1 MLDAI
6 HPINFQGFQQSP
18 HISLPY
24 GNYLKFPDHANMLL
38 ITDATG
44 LLYLFLDEGINHTNR
59 RAQDAAH
66 PASEA
71 YRKPDSG
78 LSIYAQ
84 FLCLVIYPDLR
95 CALAG
100 RQFVYSLPPAFYY
113 PLLTMF
119 LRLKLKT
126 CKMTMQ
132 G

>member
-1 MLDAI
+1 MTQA
-6 HPINFQGFQQSP
+6 H
-18 HISLPY
+18 
-24 GNYLKFPDHANMLL
+24 
-38 ITDATG
+38 
-44 LLYLFLDEGINHTNR
+44 R

-132 G
+132 GYRNFKRVRKKAPQRKNFA

>member
-1 MLDAI
+1 MTQA
-6 HPINFQGFQQSP
+6 H
-18 HISLPY
+18 
-24 GNYLKFPDHANMLL
+24 
-38 ITDATG
+38 
-44 LLYLFLDEGINHTNR
+44 R
-59 RAQDAAH
+59 RAHDAAH
-66 PASEA
+66 PASEG

-132 G
+132 GYRNFKRVRKKAPQRKNFGFIRLMRTFD